1 MSLVKFNSM
10 SVLIEEVS
18 REKNIP
24 IEAAEDLVE
33 HVQELLYEHREG
45 MGDYTSEE
53 ELLLNF
59 GINPGLLWVFD

>member
-1 MSLVKFNSM
+1 MSLVESNSM
-10 SVLIEEVS
+10 NILIETVS
-18 REKNIP
+18 QEKGIP
-24 IEAAEDLVE
+24 IEAAEDFVE
-33 HVQELLYEHREG
+33 HVQELLYEHRAG